1 MSLQSLF
8 PQQLAIQK
16 QFSEVKNLF
25 IENKLSTE
33 NLDNL
38 KPLIDNF
45 EIRVPFIGGF
55 SSGKST
61 IINTLMGL
69 HGKHRLLSTNV
80 KPETAV
86 AAEIHYGE
94 NLSIKA
100 CYPDGNSI
108 AVSEENFK
116 NSDFV
121 NSLNLVEKEG
131 WFEIY
136 YPVPVL
142 QNASHLILVDMPG
155 WGSAVDNHKKVVDD
169 YANRSL
175 AYVVVV
181 SVNEGTLHNKLKVA
195 LSELGINGKSIV
207 LAISKAHLKLP
218 KDAEAVRDVVA
229 GELEKVLQ
237 YPPKAVVTT
246 SAGTKDV
253 AQLETALI
261 NLEKDAKNIFSEQ
274 VGAIWISE
282 LNQAKTSLE
291 KLTNEKFKD
300 AESIQAEIDNFAAQM
315 KKFTTHLENAESK
328 LENEFRFTIDSIRRN
343 LERAMES
350 GLHGWS
356 ERALNKNDISHDIL
370 DTTRNVVAESINRE
384 FMPIVSKYV
393 NNVVAGLPEDFD
405 SGLSSTVGQVDLSNI
420 RINTSISNS
429 DKVKGGL
436 LGTLATVLLAV
447 PHPLAKIGGAV
458 LGLLAGNLFSGPS
471 DAEIKAQQAE
481 ARAEAINRAKS
492 ELKNALDKTVQE
504 AMLSIE
510 PSLKNT
516 IEEAK
521 AKTKLEINKQ
531 KANIEIQ
538 LNKALQALQEGEEKA
553 KAVREKA
560 KSDIEKITMCI
571 NEVTANN

>member
-1 MSLQSLF
+1 
-8 PQQLAIQK
+8 
-16 QFSEVKNLF
+16 
-25 IENKLSTE
+25 
-33 NLDNL
+33 
-38 KPLIDNF
+38 
-45 EIRVPFIGGF
+45 
-55 SSGKST
+55 
-61 IINTLMGL
+61 
-69 HGKHRLLSTNV
+69 
-80 KPETAV
+80 
-86 AAEIHYGE
+86 
-94 NLSIKA
+94 
-100 CYPDGNSI
+100 
-108 AVSEENFK
+108 
-116 NSDFV
+116 
-121 NSLNLVEKEG
+121 
-131 WFEIY
+131 
-136 YPVPVL
+136 
-142 QNASHLILVDMPG
+142 
-155 WGSAVDNHKKVVDD
+155 
-169 YANRSL
+169 
-175 AYVVVV
+175 
-181 SVNEGTLHNKLKVA
+181 
-195 LSELGINGKSIV
+195 
-207 LAISKAHLKLP
+207 
-218 KDAEAVRDVVA
+218 
-229 GELEKVLQ
+229 
-237 YPPKAVVTT
+237 
-246 SAGTKDV
+246 
-253 AQLETALI
+253 
-261 NLEKDAKNIFSEQ
+261 
-274 VGAIWISE
+274 
-282 LNQAKTSLE
+282 
-291 KLTNEKFKD
+291 
-300 AESIQAEIDNFAAQM
+300 M
-315 KKFTTHLENAESK
+315 KKFTTHLENADSK

-405 SGLSSTVGQVDLSNI
+405 SGLSSTVGQVNLSNI